1 MAIKH
6 LERALQVFI
15 ISVRFS
21 TRKLTLMTQNKIQS
35 HCQQEAGLWLEREA
49 IYKLAKQ
56 FGLTHERTFGQP
68 IEYLSGA

>member
-1 MAIKH
+1 
-6 LERALQVFI
+6 
-15 ISVRFS
+15 
-21 TRKLTLMTQNKIQS
+21 MTQNKIQS